1 MAQVWQSQEQTKGK
15 EPVLDP
21 IAYRTEVQGPV
32 TEETKNWWWE
42 PQNLKN
48 ADINLSAYWDDS
60 SSANYNNPDL
70 WWWENQKYTGENTK
84 NTTVQYNPDATVA
97 WLNPNYAFWRKA
109 QMVNSWDAWYIQR
122 RNDEIASA
130 LYNEWITDVEAVR
143 NYLMQQQWFM
153 DSEANE
159 RENTTQSV
167 WKRIWQIGEQQKKPE
182 QEEKKPFAEDTLV
195 KDTSWKLYGKDT
207 ADTGEPLK
215 WINTL
220 ADANS
225 IYRKM
230 EEARIGNVNALRSMD
245 PSNAAALT
253 YSWTTP
259 YGETAMR
266 DIQSL
271 DPEWYAQYK
280 ESLQK
285 LYTQDVI
292 DDLSHGSAWDEE
304 TKTFIDTT
312 DETIENDIKTF
323 EENNTSDETHEGAW
337 WILNNLLKSNQVA
350 TSAKQEMLNIKKDI
364 ADLNTQ
370 LEELPNEA
378 NKIFKWDTPDYLVQA
393 YISNN
398 SQRIQS
404 KIKNL
409 ENRYSSLSDIYK
421 TEVSQAQRE
430 AEYQLKLAEHNRALT
445 NDEFDRTYKTQKLM
459 QDSVQWVNWIP
470 YTYDAATR
478 SYVQMDD
485 NTALYMYNSKVQ
497 TAIERWQSLIGKKT
511 WLECEWYTDM
521 QASNTAWVTMVWANW
536 WATTAAEKVAYATNG
551 WYIDENWNIVYG
563 DANISD
569 LIPQVW
575 DIWVMI
581 NNWSN
586 WVSDKWWHTVYVDS
600 VWKDENWNYMLHYTA
615 TNLWSEPDKYTV
627 WYDRTVSLSDFMAN
641 WWVWFWNP
649 YKQAQYNGRSTT
661 EEFRYSPMQP
671 LIDNLLQEYKTSW
684 KTNMFDNLWQFQEA
698 YTLLYQDYSN
708 WNLKELLDSWA
719 IWDLFR
725 KIALDYANQYNATSW
740 AWKEKI
746 SWVWSALAEY
756 SKLSAEEALAFATNY
771 FNQQVGWPEEQ
782 KAWEWFLTLMRL
794 VEIKL
799 RDESWAA
806 INQSEWST
814 NFMQYVPQAWDTSE
828 TKEKKLLK
836 MDEYIRRLGTQCW
849 ISSKDY
855 IPVLSRE
862 RTYE

>member
-1 MAQVWQSQEQTKGK
+1 MAQVWQSQEQTKWK

-32 TEETKNWWWE
+32 TEETKTWWWE

-109 QMVNSWDAWYIQR
+109 QMVNSSDAWYIQR

-167 WKRIWQIGEQQKKPE
+167 WKRIGQIWEQQKKPE
-182 QEEKKPFAEDTLV
+182 QEEKKPFDEDTLV

-207 ADTGEPLK
+207 ADTGEPLQ
-215 WINTL
+215 WIDTL
-220 ADANS
+220 ADENS

-259 YGETAMR
+259 YWETAMR

-280 ESLQK
+280 QSLQK
-285 LYTQDVI
+285 LYTQDVM
-292 DDLSHGSAWDEE
+292 DDLSHWAAWDEE

-312 DETIENDIKTF
+312 DETIDNDIKTF
-323 EENNTSDETHEGAW
+323 EENNTSDETHEWAW
-337 WILNNLLKSNQVA
+337 WILNNLLKSNKVA
-350 TSAKQEMLNIKKDI
+350 SSAKEEMLNIKKDI

-378 NKIFKWDTPDYLVQA
+378 NKLFKWDVPQYLVQA

-398 SQRIQS
+398 SQKIQS

-409 ENRYSSLSDIYK
+409 ENRYSSLSDMYK

-430 AEYQLKLAEHNRALT
+430 AEYNLKLAEYNRAMT
-445 NDEFDRTYKTQKLM
+445 NDAYDREYKNNKLL
-459 QDSVQWVNWIP
+459 QDSVQRVNGVP
-470 YTYDAATR
+470 FSYDAATR
-478 SYVQMDD
+478 SYIQLDD
-485 NTALYMYNSKVQ
+485 NTALFQYNSKVWIQ
-497 TAIERWQSLIGKKT
+497 ADWWMSLVWKKT
-511 WLECEWYTDM
+511 WLECEWYTDK
-521 QASNTAWVTMVWANW
+521 QAQSTAWVTMVWANG

-551 WYIDENWNIVYG
+551 WYIDKDWNIVYW

-581 NNWSN
+581 DNWSN
-586 WVSDKWWHTVYVDS
+586 WVSNKRWHTVFVDS
-600 VWKDENWNYMLHYTA
+600 VWKNEQWEWMLHYTA
-615 TNLWSEPDKYTV
+615 TNLWSSPDKYTV
-627 WYDRTVSLSDFMAN
+627 WYEKTVSLSEWQQN
-641 WWVWFWNP
+641 WWIWFWNP
-649 YKQAQYNGRSTT
+649 YKQAQYNWQSQ
-661 EEFRYSPMQP
+661 EQVNEYSPMQP
-671 LIDNLLQEYKTSW
+671 TIDRLLEEYKASW
-684 KTNMFDNLWQFQEA
+684 KTNMFSELWKFQEL
-698 YTLLYQDYSN
+698 YTNLYQADKDWTLSAMI
-708 WNLKELLDSWA
+708 DSWILWTFLTNVA
-719 IWDLFR
+719 FNWAQNQGWDLALGDDKGVKNFLKLAWDEMLLEAESYVAKNGWFTDDPQAQKAYDWFR
-725 KIALDYANQYNATSW
+725 KMVRAIQ
-740 AWKEKI
+740 
-746 SWVWSALAEY
+746 
-756 SKLSAEEALAFATNY
+756 
-771 FNQQVGWPEEQ
+771 
-782 KAWEWFLTLMRL
+782 
-794 VEIKL
+794 IKL

-806 INQSEWST
+806 INKSERATDFLLFLPKASDSQEQKLSKLNDMEEYLRRMGT
-814 NFMQYVPQAWDTSE
+814 DAWINS
-828 TKEKKLLK
+828 K
-836 MDEYIRRLGTQCW
+836 EYIKLNLG
-849 ISSKDY
+849 K
-855 IPVLSRE
+855 RKE